1 MPDLQQDMR
10 KFVIDN
16 FLYGEDDS
24 KLSNDDSLM
33 EQGLIDSTGAL
44 ELVTFLEGKYSI
56 KIEDNELDPENLDS
70 INKLV
75 RFIHRKTLPSSAEGN
90 GKK

>member
-1 MPDLQQDMR
+1 MLGVEQEIR
-10 KFVIDN
+10 KFIIDK
-16 FLYGEDDS
+16 FLYGEDDG
-24 KLSNDDSLM
+24 KLSNDDSFL

-44 ELVTFLEGKYSI
+44 ELVALLERTYGI
-56 KIEDNELDPENLDS
+56 KIEDDELDPENLDS

-75 RFIHRKTLPSSAEGN
+75 RFINRKTQSSSAEGN